1 MSQEEPVVPPKKKA
15 KVEPLDRR
23 GGLAGFIK
31 NRKVDIQDECVTPEK
46 PPESPTQILHR
57 LISDPAANHNELC
70 KTLRHF
76 LPHVQLIE
84 IEKTLF
90 DIVSKYKSIDNET
103 RLYGLL
109 TFAKELSLLDQRQIS
124 VGHDIRIIRNSLF
137 HKNHLV
143 EKHHVQQIDNFWYEL
158 RSMTSENKSVAIK
171 IKQLLETGPDKVLQV
186 QKVAEE
192 ICEVAIFI
200 DIEVILRK
208 VLDWILKRDIDFA
221 KKFTYPQFG
230 ENLTNRHAFYGLT
243 SSNNRLAQ
251 SIRHLRFLNSIEK
264 SIDYRNVVIHGQLDF
279 KTSRKKTNDVYRSW
293 ILLINLPYAFRA
305 NCLVQRLEKLLR
317 QLLIS
322 EGVKSEVAEKL
333 WIERLAFRVCDEE
346 KCMTLLAGSGV
357 SRSDILWLID
367 FGKSIFR
374 YELNPPLKTEVET
387 LTRLCNGVEKALIN
401 PVFSL
406 THKPVIKSRESARKQ
421 AKQRFKHPKS
431 RRFDDLD
438 DFS

>member
-1 MSQEEPVVPPKKKA
+1 MSQDEPQEPPKKKA

-23 GGLAGFIK
+23 GNLTGFIK
-31 NRKVDIQDECVTPEK
+31 NRRTDVREDLITPEK
-46 PPESPTQILHR
+46 ATESPTQILHR
-57 LISDPAANHNELC
+57 LISDPAANHKDLC

-76 LPHVQLIE
+76 LPHIQLIE

-90 DIVSKYKSIDNET
+90 GIVSKYKNIDKET

-109 TFAKELSLLDQRQIS
+109 IIAKDLSLLDQRQIS
-124 VGHDIRIIRNSLF
+124 DGHDVRIIRNNLF
-137 HKNHLV
+137 HNNNLV
-143 EKHHVQQIDNFWYEL
+143 NEYHVQQIDNFWYEL
-158 RSMTSENKSVAIK
+158 RAMTSGNESVAVK
-171 IKQLLETGPDKVLQV
+171 IKQSLETSPDKVLQV
-186 QKVAEE
+186 QKVAED
-192 ICEVAIFI
+192 ICEVAMFI

-208 VLDWILKRDIDFA
+208 VFNWILKRDIEFA
-221 KKFTYPQFG
+221 NRFIHPQFG
-230 ENLTNRHAFYGLT
+230 ENITNKHAYYSLTNSY
-243 SSNNRLAQ
+243 NKLAQ
-251 SIRHLRFLNSIEK
+251 SLRYLRFLNSLEN
-264 SIDYRNVVIHGQLDF
+264 SIDYRNEIIHGHSSIN
-279 KTSRKKTNDVYRSW
+279 TSKKKSNHVYRSW
-293 ILLINLPYAFRA
+293 VLLINLPYAFRT

-322 EGVKSEVAEKL
+322 EGVKSEVAERL

-374 YELNPPLKTEVET
+374 YELDPPLKTEVET

-431 RRFDDLD
+431 RRFDDHD